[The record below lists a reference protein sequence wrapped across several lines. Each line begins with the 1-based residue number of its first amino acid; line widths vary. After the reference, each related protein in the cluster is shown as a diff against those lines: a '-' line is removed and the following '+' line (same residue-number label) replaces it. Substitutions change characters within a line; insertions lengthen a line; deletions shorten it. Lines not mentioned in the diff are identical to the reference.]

1 MFGFHVFC
9 SFWSIKEETLKH
21 PVSKKYIKRTSYL
34 KIAIARYVQRDDATP
49 SKYKHGMVQLLNSKM
64 QQQQIEWRR
73 VKVLEL
79 SSQGYSQIEIAT
91 NLQMDKSIISRDL
104 AYLRQQA
111 QDNLKMHIQDKL
123 PEEYQNCMVGINQVL
138 KICWDIVNK
147 SRNVDNNSG
156 QTVTMTDN
164 KTVLQALALIN
175 DCNKYKMDLT
185 TNGVVITDA
194 IKFVQ
199 TNKGKLTTITNKER
213 NGNKDSKEPDINDD
227 QVKDKQE
234 EETTNQVF

>member
-1 MFGFHVFC
+1 
-9 SFWSIKEETLKH
+9 
-21 PVSKKYIKRTSYL
+21 
-34 KIAIARYVQRDDATP
+34 
-49 SKYKHGMVQLLNSKM
+49 M
-64 QQQQIEWRR
+64 QQQQIDWRR
-73 VKVLEL
+73 AKVLEL

-91 NLQMDKSIISRDL
+91 NLRMDKSVISRDL

-138 KICWDIVNK
+138 KICWEIVNK
-147 SRNVDNNSG
+147 SRNANNNDNSG
-156 QTVTMTDN
+156 QTVTMIDN

-199 TNKGKLTTITNKER
+199 TNKYKLTMSSKEDK
-213 NGNKDSKEPDINDD
+213 NGKESKEPDYNEDKD
-227 QVKDKQE
+227 QLEEKQE
-234 EETTNQVF
+234 EETGETDQRDTINRVF

>member
-1 MFGFHVFC
+1 
-9 SFWSIKEETLKH
+9 
-21 PVSKKYIKRTSYL
+21 
-34 KIAIARYVQRDDATP
+34 
-49 SKYKHGMVQLLNSKM
+49 MVQLLKSKM
-64 QQQQIEWRR
+64 QQQQIDWRR
-73 VKVLEL
+73 AKVLEL

-91 NLQMDKSIISRDL
+91 NLQMDKSVISRDI

-123 PEEYQNCMVGINQVL
+123 PEEYQNCMTGINQVL
-138 KICWDIVNK
+138 KICWEIVNK
-147 SRNVDNNSG
+147 SRNVSNNDNDG

-185 TNGVVITDA
+185 TNGVVMADA

-199 TNKGKLTTITNKER
+199 TNKEKLSMSSKKEDDKESKER
-213 NGNKDSKEPDINDD
+213 DDEDREQLKE
-227 QVKDKQE
+227 KQE
-234 EETTNQVF
+234 EETGKSNQVTTNQVF